1 MFPVI
6 FAKYLKTSFLQNIS
20 GGCFCIK
27 HMSWSFFAKISITDL
42 HRDSNTSLD
51 LADSS
56 SIMEYLLSLD
66 FLIHF
71 TSVPLSFVRVLL
83 FIEDIFLPLCNERVD
98 RQRSRFLDQPIFN
111 PIQDEGE
118 ASDWLSP
125 SNFSKVGISTQSFL
139 TFSFN
144 PLATL
149 LWNAKAMPRYQSQII
164 EL

>member
-1 MFPVI
+1 MFLKISQNSQENTCAKVFFKIKLQAEAYNFVKKEALALVFPVI

-71 TSVPLSFVRVLL
+71 TSVPLSFVRVSS
-83 FIEDIFLPLCNERVD
+83 IHRRC
-98 RQRSRFLDQPIFN
+98 
-111 PIQDEGE
+111 
-118 ASDWLSP
+118 
-125 SNFSKVGISTQSFL
+125 ISTFMRRKS
-139 TFSFN
+139 
-144 PLATL
+144 
-149 LWNAKAMPRYQSQII
+149 
-164 EL
+164 